1 MKNTVFGL
9 FLGWLLNASISLAS
23 LSEGSEHEDKI
34 WTYAKQD
41 TSWAEYKATC
51 SGKFQSPINL
61 RENETVRPDE
71 GEVDDVR
78 AYSILQHL
86 STKPLKIRINNPTS
100 AKVRSL
106 RFTLKTPLIYGT
118 VKCHHVH
125 FHIGQS
131 EHAIDSKKFYGE
143 IHIYC
148 YHNRYEQ
155 IRNAVIYNKKDG
167 LAAISILL
175 EINNDNKTDNRH
187 IKNMISMINN
197 NPTGTGLTYKS
208 LQFPNFLKNMDD
220 DGVFYRYFGGLT
232 VPGCNE
238 IVKWSVFRMPFKISQ
253 NQADLLSALQNGWM
267 KTQESGGWSELNDL
281 NKTNLEPVANARKLQ
296 VKGDRLVILCD
307 KDNCTPI
314 SSGLGKVELVL
325 IGIGSAMALM
335 IAFSIAVY
343 LHKKSE
349 DADEDGDNEALTF

>member
-1 MKNTVFGL
+1 M
-9 FLGWLLNASISLAS
+9 
-23 LSEGSEHEDKI
+23 
-34 WTYAKQD
+34 
-41 TSWAEYKATC
+41 
-51 SGKFQSPINL
+51 
-61 RENETVRPDE
+61 
-71 GEVDDVR
+71 
-78 AYSILQHL
+78 
-86 STKPLKIRINNPTS
+86 NNPTS
-100 AKVRSL
+100 EKVRSL

-131 EHAIDSKKFYGE
+131 EHAIESKKFFGE

-167 LAAISILL
+167 LAAISILV
-175 EINNDNKTDNRH
+175 EINNENKTDNRH
-187 IKNMISMINN
+187 IENLISLINN
-197 NPTGTGLTYKS
+197 NPAGTAQCGKRKKRGKNSKNFFWFLRSKPSKRKMTFFSVFDLKNPSNIFFEFLPAFFCFSTLCTGLTYKS
-208 LQFPNFLKNMDD
+208 VQFPNFLKYMND

-238 IVKWSVFRMPFKISQ
+238 IVKWSVFRTPFKISK
-253 NQADLLSALQNGWM
+253 NQGDLLSGLQNNWM
-267 KTQESGGWSELNDL
+267 KQQDSSGWRVESDEESDEV

-314 SSGLGKVELVL
+314 SSGLGTVELVL
-325 IGIGSAMALM
+325 IGIGSAVALL